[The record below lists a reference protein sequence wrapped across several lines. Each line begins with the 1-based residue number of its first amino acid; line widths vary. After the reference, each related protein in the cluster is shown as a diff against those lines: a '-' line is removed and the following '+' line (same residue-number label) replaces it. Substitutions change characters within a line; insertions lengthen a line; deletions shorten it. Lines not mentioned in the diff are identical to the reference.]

1 MSEPSTPLPQ
11 VFIIDDDEHMR
22 AAISDILRSIDV
34 AATSFDSA
42 AAFLAA
48 VPSTSP
54 GCILLDV
61 RMPGTDGLELQH
73 QLVSLGYRMPIV
85 FVTGF
90 GDIPMTVH
98 AMRAGA
104 IDFLTKPFDDE
115 DLFNAVRRA
124 LAHDKERR
132 EREAELDV
140 VIALSK
146 TLTKREKE
154 CMGHVV
160 KGLMNKQIAYEMSLT
175 EITVKLHRA
184 SLMKKLKSRT
194 LPDLVRKAEIIYAY
208 WKAFPPLLPSESNA
222 AESSERVE
230 GA

>member
-1 MSEPSTPLPQ
+1 LTAE
-11 VFIIDDDEHMR
+11 VFIIDDDGDMLV
-22 AAISDILRSIDV
+22 AIADVLRSIDLPS
-34 AATSFDSA
+34 AAFDSA
-42 AAFLAA
+42 QAFLNA
-48 VPSTSP
+48 VPAESA

-73 QLVSLGYRMPIV
+73 QLLSLGYKMPII
-85 FVTGF
+85 FITGY
-90 GDIPMTVH
+90 GDIPMTVQ

-104 IDFLTKPFDDE
+104 LDFLTKPFDDD
-115 DLFNAVRRA
+115 DLFQAVRTA
-124 LAHDKERR
+124 LARDAERR
-132 EREAELDV
+132 EREAEQDA

-146 TLTKREKE
+146 LLTKREKE

-194 LPDLVRKAEIIYAY
+194 LPDLVRRAEIIHAH
-208 WKAFPPLLPSESNA
+208 WKASPPMEEA
-222 AESSERVE
+222 ERVGRVDE
-230 GA
+230 VQAGER